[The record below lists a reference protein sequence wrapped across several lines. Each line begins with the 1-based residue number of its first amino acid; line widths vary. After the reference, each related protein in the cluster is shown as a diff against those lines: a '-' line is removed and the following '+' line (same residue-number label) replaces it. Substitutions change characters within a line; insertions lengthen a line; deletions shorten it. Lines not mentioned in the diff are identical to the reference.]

1 MGGLPSVCRRQLVY
15 FSCLLSICL
24 CFARFS
30 NHHLVDPQ
38 VYQTAACCFTTQ
50 SPAFL
55 QGLPHSRLLVSQVYQ
70 ATPGWNPQVYH
81 TVACFLIGLQH
92 SSLLFCQVYHT
103 VACSFA
109 RFTNHHLVIAPGL
122 PHSCLLF
129 HKFTKGRLAILS
141 VYTAFSVQH
150 QWQDL

>member
-1 MGGLPSVCRRQLVY
+1 MPQATCVFLMSTKHMPVFCKVFQSPPGGSPGLPD
-15 FSCLLSICL
+15 SCLL
-24 CFARFS
+24 FY
-30 NHHLVDPQ
+30 HTV
-38 VYQTAACCFTTQ
+38 AC
-50 SPAFL
+50 FL

-70 ATPGWNPQVYH
+70 ATPGWIPQVYH

-103 VACSFA
+103 VACAFA

-129 HKFTKGRLAILS
+129 HKFTKGRLVILS
-141 VYTAFSVQH
+141 VLPSFFLCSTSGKIYSKL
-150 QWQDL
+150 D